1 MTTQTTPTTAK
12 QMEATIIT
20 KTKEGISIAK
30 QFTKFQQEQSKTFEV
45 AERYGIANATKI
57 PFSYLKKLIAEKR
70 DLFIVTMNNLTKDY
84 NYKLPSS
91 LKKKITLSDLIS
103 LRDKVKE
110 EYLTE
115 KITFWTELSDN
126 FSDLITS
133 MVDRNE
139 FFSTKLNRKIE
150 LSELGS
156 YVKEILPKKE
166 EYNQDGSR
174 NTNPYGILQ
183 ISDSSILLNYE
194 KGERVN
200 KYIFIKSDH
209 NKAEF
214 EELTAYVEEH
224 NEFYKDSIVILTDKG
239 EVFNSETTLWEKYSY
254 KGKTGVKL
262 HQQGLGHQKAAAH
275 KSQQYLIVEQSFQE
289 KQTPVLTFAEKGV
302 LKTKLKAGEI
312 QMDNA
317 TQLETFGCLVIY

>member
-1 MTTQTTPTTAK
+1 MTPPTLTSK
-12 QMEATIIT
+12 EMEATIIA
-20 KTKEGISIAK
+20 KTKEGKAIVK
-30 QFTKFQQEQSKTFEV
+30 KFTKFQQEQSKTFEV

-57 PFSYLKKLIAEKR
+57 PFSYLRKLIAEKR
-70 DLFIVTMNNLTKDY
+70 DLFIATMNNLTRDY

-91 LKKKITLSDLIS
+91 LKKKITLQDLIA

-139 FFSTKLNRKIE
+139 FFSTELNRKIE
-150 LSELGS
+150 LSELGN

-174 NTNPYGILQ
+174 NTNNAYGILQ

-194 KGERVN
+194 KGERVS
-200 KYIFIKSDH
+200 KLIFIKSDH
-209 NKAEF
+209 NKNEF

-224 NEFYKDSIVILTDKG
+224 NTFYKDSLVILTDKG
-239 EVFNSETTLWEKYSY
+239 EVFNAETTLWEKYSY

-275 KSQQYLIVEQSFQE
+275 KSQQYLIVEQSFQT

-302 LKTKLKAGEI
+302 LKTKLRAGEI

-317 TQLETFGCLVIY
+317 TQLETFGCLVVY